1 MFGCYLLVIPGEI
14 MSEFIWYWNKG
25 NKKIYTK
32 NTDVAEKAMKEGN
45 LIMGMKIKPKIIK
58 Y

>member
-1 MFGCYLLVIPGEI
+1 

>member
-1 MFGCYLLVIPGEI
+1 

-25 NKKIYTK
+25 NKKIFTK
-32 NTDVAEKAMKEGN
+32 NIDVAEKAMKEGN
-45 LIMGMKIKPKIIK
+45 FIMGMKIKPKTIK